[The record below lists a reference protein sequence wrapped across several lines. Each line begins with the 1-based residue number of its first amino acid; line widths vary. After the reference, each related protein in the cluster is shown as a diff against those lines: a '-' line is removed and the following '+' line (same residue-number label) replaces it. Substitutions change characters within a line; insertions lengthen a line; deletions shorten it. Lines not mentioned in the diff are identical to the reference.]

1 MLVAENLAIRLA
13 ATNDP
18 AQVRSTA
25 EIFAHHLGVAP
36 RTNLTIEPVV
46 PGMAW
51 SVTMIF
57 TSARERAE
65 KGECLLG
72 RAGAGDAGFAQHGF
86 ADASCVWLSSIKRT

>member
-1 MLVAENLAIRLA
+1 MLLLTIGPLAEDEDRHARA
-13 ATNDP
+13 QF
-18 AQVRSTA
+18 AQVPD
-25 EIFAHHLGVAP
+25 E
-36 RTNLTIEPVV
+36 IEPLV
-46 PGMAW
+46 PGMTW